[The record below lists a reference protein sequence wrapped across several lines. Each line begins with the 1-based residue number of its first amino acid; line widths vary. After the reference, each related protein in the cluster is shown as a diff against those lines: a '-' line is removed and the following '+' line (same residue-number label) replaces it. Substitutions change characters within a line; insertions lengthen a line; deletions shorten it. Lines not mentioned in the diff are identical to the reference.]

1 MNEVMCEEVACM
13 FLIVDSCRYLQ
24 IIRNKFATLISKLV
38 ESVFFEVLNQTIRNG
53 HFKVLPY
60 R

>member
-1 MNEVMCEEVACM
+1 M